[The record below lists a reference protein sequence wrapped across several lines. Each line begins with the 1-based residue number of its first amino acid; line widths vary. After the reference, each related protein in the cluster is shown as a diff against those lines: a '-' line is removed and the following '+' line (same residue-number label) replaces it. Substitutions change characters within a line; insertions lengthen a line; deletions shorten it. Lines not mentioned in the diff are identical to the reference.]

1 MGNILKSNA
10 KSEEL
15 RKEAD
20 ALFSN
25 KEFRESVMKYNESLC
40 YAEPNSKEMALAYA
54 KRSLVYWETSM
65 YLNCI
70 ESIDLAIAS
79 GYPAKRIN
87 KLVAYRKKCMEMMK
101 VYGTDKN
108 FNPWSFFKLS
118 HPANEKLPF
127 IINSLELRE
136 NEKYGRHVITNM
148 DLKTG
153 DVIAIEEPFDIF
165 TAQGSNFSRCHNCFK
180 RNNYSLIPCTTRP
193 EGKFRLSFA
202 NEPSSSSLVFSD
214 VLFNGMHE

>member
-10 KSEEL
+10 ESDEL

-25 KEFRESVMKYNESLC
+25 KEFRKSVMKYNESLC

-54 KRSLVYWETSM
+54 KRSLVFWETSM

-87 KLVAYRKKCMEMMK
+87 KLKDCRQKCVEMMK
-101 VYGTDKN
+101 VHGHDKN
-108 FNPWSFFKLS
+108 FNPWSYFKLS
-118 HPANEKLPF
+118 HQANEKLPF
-127 IINSLELRE
+127 IINSLELR
-136 NEKYGRHVITNM
+136 NDEKYGRHVITNM

-165 TAQGSNFSRCHNCFK
+165 KTQESSFTHCHNCFK
-180 RNNYSLIPCTTRP
+180 RNNYCLIPCPTRL
-193 EGKFRLSFA
+193 GGQFRFAFA
-202 NEPSSSSLVFSD
+202 NEPNF
-214 VLFNGMHE
+214 